1 MKIVDLLWP
10 IGRWV
15 GAIETGAV
23 MVYPA
28 SRGRLHATRTT
39 LVALLES
46 ASNRM
51 QRFILS
57 TFPFPRLAK
66 RALFLAKIKVHVG
79 ISITFGWLN
88 PTIWQ

>member
-1 MKIVDLLWP
+1 MKIVGLLWP

-28 SRGRLHATRTT
+28 SQGRLDATRTT
-39 LVALLES
+39 LVAHLES

-57 TFPFPRLAK
+57 TFPSPRLTK
-66 RALFLAKIKVHVG
+66 RTSF
-79 ISITFGWLN
+79 FC
-88 PTIWQ
+88 

>member
-1 MKIVDLLWP
+1 MKIVGLRWP
-10 IGRWV
+10 IGRWG
-15 GAIETGAV
+15 GAIGTDVV

-39 LVALLES
+39 LAALLES

-57 TFPFPRLAK
+57 TFLFPRLAK
-66 RALFLAKIKVHVG
+66 
-79 ISITFGWLN
+79 ITSFFC
-88 PTIWQ
+88 

>member
-1 MKIVDLLWP
+1 MKIVGLRWP

-28 SRGRLHATRTT
+28 SQGRLHATRTT

-46 ASNRM
+46 ASNRI

-57 TFPFPRLAK
+57 TFPSPRLIK
-66 RALFLAKIKVHVG
+66 RTSF
-79 ISITFGWLN
+79 FC
-88 PTIWQ
+88 

>member
-1 MKIVDLLWP
+1 MKIVGLRWP

-28 SRGRLHATRTT
+28 SQGRLHATRTT

-46 ASNRM
+46 ASNRK

-57 TFPFPRLAK
+57 TFPSPRLTK
-66 RALFLAKIKVHVG
+66 RTSF
-79 ISITFGWLN
+79 FC
-88 PTIWQ
+88 

>member
-10 IGRWV
+10 IGRWG
-15 GAIETGAV
+15 GAIGTGVV

-39 LVALLES
+39 LAALLES

-57 TFPFPRLAK
+57 TFPFPRLTK
-66 RALFLAKIKVHVG
+66 RTSFFCKKLGSCWDKY
-79 ISITFGWLN
+79 
-88 PTIWQ
+88 

>member
-23 MVYPA
+23 MVCPA
-28 SRGRLHATRTT
+28 SQGRLHATRTT

-46 ASNRM
+46 ASNRK

-57 TFPFPRLAK
+57 TFPSARLTK
-66 RALFLAKIKVHVG
+66 RTAF
-79 ISITFGWLN
+79 FC
-88 PTIWQ
+88 

>member
-1 MKIVDLLWP
+1 MKIVGLRWP

-28 SRGRLHATRTT
+28 SQGRLHATRTT

-46 ASNRM
+46 ASNRK

-57 TFPFPRLAK
+57 TFPCPRLTK
-66 RALFLAKIKVHVG
+66 RPPF
-79 ISITFGWLN
+79 FG
-88 PTIWQ
+88 QK